1 MELNGLDA
9 QEAKAFA
16 ESWLPAWSGNRP
28 ELLASYYS
36 TDAFYCDPAIP
47 DGIRGQEALLGYFR
61 KLLAQNPDWVWTHS
75 GSIPLKDGFVNQWH
89 ASIPVGGKTLEVD
102 GVCLVQI
109 ADGKIYSNQVYFDR
123 TPLVAAVRALKNS

>member
-47 DGIRGQEALLGYFR
+47 DGIRGQEALLEYFR
-61 KLLAQNPDWVWTHS
+61 K
-75 GSIPLKDGFVNQWH
+75 
-89 ASIPVGGKTLEVD
+89 
-102 GVCLVQI
+102 
-109 ADGKIYSNQVYFDR
+109 
-123 TPLVAAVRALKNS
+123 